1 MLNDY
6 CFNQCPIGQEYK
18 KQVLE
23 DNDSV
28 FDAVYD
34 YKNLINVCLYTCNKF
49 KNREE
54 NLDDGEL

>member
-18 KQVLE
+18 AQVLQN
-23 DNDSV
+23 NDSV

-34 YKNLINVCLYTCNKF
+34 YRDLINICLTKCNKF
-49 KNREE
+49 KEEE
-54 NLDDGEL
+54 NFENGEE

>member
-18 KQVLE
+18 AQVLQ
-23 DNDSV
+23 NSDSV

-34 YKNLINVCLYTCNKF
+34 YRKLIDVCIHTCNNF
-49 KNREE
+49 KNKEE

>member
-34 YKNLINVCLYTCNKF
+34 YKNLINYTEHYNSF
-49 KNREE
+49 I
-54 NLDDGEL
+54 